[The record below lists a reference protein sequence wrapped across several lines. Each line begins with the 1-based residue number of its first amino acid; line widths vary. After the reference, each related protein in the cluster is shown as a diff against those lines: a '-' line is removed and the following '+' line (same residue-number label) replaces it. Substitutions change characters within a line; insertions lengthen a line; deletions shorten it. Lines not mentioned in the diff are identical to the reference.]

1 MKMLSI
7 FRAYTVAKWKKYL
20 YLQIRKVVKKTKWNL
35 SFWTW
40 AGLIYQLHNYFL
52 LVYMRSKL
60 WWNFSSFCHDQIST
74 VIAILLLHCFHLSC
88 QKKSHDGLTSWNFSQ
103 GRNSESHRIIVNFMN
118 QVWFICMF
126 IISFVISRKKKSYLK
141 NLVR

>member
-1 MKMLSI
+1 MLSI

-40 AGLIYQLHNYFL
+40 AGLIYQLHNYFQ

-88 QKKSHDGLTSWNFSQ
+88 QKKSYDGLTSWNFSQ